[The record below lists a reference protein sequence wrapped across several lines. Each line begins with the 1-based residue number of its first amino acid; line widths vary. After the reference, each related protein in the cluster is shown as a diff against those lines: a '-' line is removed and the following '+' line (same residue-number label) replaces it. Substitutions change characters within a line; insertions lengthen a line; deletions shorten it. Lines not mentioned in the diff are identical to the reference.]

1 MSKLLNLKLVDPSCI
16 WAQLDGLGGMEVVDK
31 HQYDKLFVQMN
42 LFYDDATSDEWAV
55 TPSSLEEGQVCVVY
69 WSQMKMWC
77 RARLESTVSD
87 SHTNFAWCHLLDN
100 GEQLIVLFSQ
110 IRRVEQSFLQ
120 LPFRMRRFH
129 LARVKP
135 LSMQVSVCE
144 KAKLV
149 PSSRW
154 DSSATSYMCDLLKT
168 SSQMEAVLLKDESN
182 STAIELYMSVKG
194 VKICVNDDLVS
205 KRFAIYNQDRSNSN
219 KLEQLNVQHFRFS
232 HRGLNTTAR
241 KPALAVVA
249 PVPLTQA
256 ETAPPPVMQRV
267 RLGTCDEMTAPPQ
280 RPKCE
285 GTSSSKV
292 TDGQASPG
300 IQSASD
306 SLEEYDSSLAAAFKS
321 HLTLFR
327 FMRFLN
333 PECSFKEETSVSQPE
348 ELIECPPQHSLS
360 SPCTGQ
366 EVKLTPTQS
375 DVMERS
381 NSACKRLLEW
391 LSPQTQKFQS
401 DDDIDEDDLVLPN
414 APKMDGI
421 LVHSAVLM
429 EPCSN
434 LDDAPVT
441 ETLRRT
447 LQRNQVCLS
456 LTDLQSWPFVG
467 QGHNTVIISH
477 TADQPQSYL
486 PPLLSHMLLS
496 TIFTI
501 SSSRAGPVAVVL
513 CTGWE
518 KVQLVCDLLEESK
531 VTRRLKPTSALIG
544 GAKDEAK
551 GFKIPKDCLLLVTTP
566 FSLVRLLSC
575 HCFLFLRLSHLVLDE
590 ADQLFTLAP
599 DQMESVLQHFQKVTS
614 RKEMS
619 SCPQQLI
626 AVAKRWTTHMEALVA
641 EHMPYACVVIAAPE
655 EAALYGKVQQLVL
668 MTLESSKISALLS
681 ALDFSPDVGQ
691 KTLIICNSAE
701 EVEDVHKAVS
711 IKSAFC
717 LMIHEGLIHTL
728 DFVLQQWAKNIG
740 SGTHVILVTTKECL
754 RCLGLT
760 DATCVVHFGFPSSS
774 KMFGSQLFC
783 MSSNFRNLTDPLSSK
798 DSMAKVPKVCRS
810 LLLVSEQNAQ
820 HVGGLVRYLRRSHAL
835 LPAELLSFT
844 EAANMAREEQ
854 KTERPLCHR
863 LKSFGVCRFS
873 AVCPDRHRLIS
884 QLDQS
889 YLPASGLIEVL
900 PLHIKTASV
909 FYGRI
914 IQKDDDVFDC
924 MMADI
929 SSYYADR
936 MPCPDEVLQGG
947 LYAVQDNHNFH
958 RVKVLTVPDTKGRL
972 FFSVLVRF
980 VDIGKVE
987 EVKSHQI
994 LQLPE
999 KFHSFPGH
1007 AVEMI
1012 VCQVKPADAETDWHP
1027 KVTRAINQKI
1037 QGVKHRARAVLSL
1050 GNTVFLD
1057 IMVLES
1063 RVAGMKTVISEHN
1076 VPTLILNTG
1085 MAERNPDHLKQLQL
1099 LGRDRVTNHA
1109 CGMNETS
1116 DPPVKPEP
1124 FHMSNQTSGEVKEP
1138 DALELQLLPLLQE
1151 SDKKISN
1158 TSDISRTEIECD
1170 STTNQTPHLNSNED
1184 GVSAGDNQHSEMRD
1198 GDSHMTKSLH
1208 PQVRWF
1214 QTPTSL
1220 NVTLKLREP
1229 QSQRCDFHSDR
1240 AVYSGIVDGL
1250 HYGVD
1255 LDLHAAVLAERCC
1268 WELKSNEPVLT
1279 LVKQECGYWPTLL
1292 RSKNIFVSYD
1302 MEHLEEEDTM
1312 STHDTPNNRKVDLS
1326 EKMTLPQSSADQSLH
1341 LLQNIGLSLIF
1352 FLEIS
1357 GFFAALLDTRPS
1369 TKSIFLTVRVDALT
1383 PAFCHS

>member
-16 WAQLDGLGGMEVVDK
+16 WAQLDDLGGVSK
-31 HQYDKLFVQMN
+31 HQFDKLFVHMN

-69 WSQMKMWC
+69 CSHMKMWC

-87 SHTNFAWCHLLDN
+87 SHTDFAYCHLLDH
-100 GEQLIVLFSQ
+100 GEPLMVLFSQ
-110 IRRVEQSFLQ
+110 IRRVEQNFLQ

-129 LARVKP
+129 LARIKP
-135 LSMQVSVCE
+135 LSLQVSVCE

-168 SSQMEAVLLKDESN
+168 SSQTEAFLLKDESN
-182 STAIELYMSVKG
+182 SAAIELYVSVKG
-194 VKICVNDDLVS
+194 VKICVNDELVF
-205 KRFAIYNQDRSNSN
+205 KRFAIYSQDRSNSN
-219 KLEQLNVQHFRFS
+219 KLEQLNVQHFRS
-232 HRGLNTTAR
+232 SRHGLNTTAR
-241 KPALAVVA
+241 KPAPAAVA
-249 PVPLTQA
+249 PVPSTQA
-256 ETAPPPVMQRV
+256 ENTPLPVMQCA
-267 RLGTCDEMTAPPQ
+267 RLRTCNEMTAPSQ
-280 RPKCE
+280 SPKCK
-285 GTSSSKV
+285 GTVSLKV
-292 TDGQASPG
+292 TDG
-300 IQSASD
+300 D
-306 SLEEYDSSLAAAFKS
+306 SLEECDDSLAAAFKS

-333 PECSFKEETSVSQPE
+333 PECNFKETETNVSQPE
-348 ELIECPPQHSLS
+348 ELSVCSPQHSSS

-366 EVKLTPTQS
+366 EVELTPAQL
-375 DVMERS
+375 DVMKWS
-381 NSACKRLLEW
+381 NTACKRLSEW
-391 LSPQTQKFQS
+391 LNPQTLKFQS
-401 DDDIDEDDLVLPN
+401 GDNVDEDDLVIPN

-421 LVHSAVLM
+421 LVHSVVPM

-434 LDDAPVT
+434 LDDAPIT

-447 LQRNQVCLS
+447 LQRKKVCLS

-467 QGHNTVIISH
+467 RGNNTLIISH

-486 PPLLSHMLLS
+486 APLLSHMLLS

-513 CTGWE
+513 CPGWE
-518 KVQLVCDLLEESK
+518 KVQLVCDLLEENNI
-531 VTRRLKPTSALIG
+531 TRRLKPTSALIG

-599 DQMESVLQHFQKVTS
+599 DQMENVLQHFQKVIS
-614 RKEMS
+614 RQEMS
-619 SCPQQLI
+619 SCPQQLVV
-626 AVAKRWTTHMEALVA
+626 VAKRWTNHMEDLLA
-641 EHMPYACVVIAAPE
+641 EHMPYACLVIASPE

-668 MTLESSKISALLS
+668 MTLENSKISTLLS

-701 EVEDVHKAVS
+701 EVEDVHKAVN

-717 LMIHEGLIHTL
+717 LKIHEGLMYTL

-740 SGTHVILVTTKECL
+740 SGTHVIMVTTKECL

-760 DATCVVHFGFPSSS
+760 DATCVVHFGFPSSP
-774 KMFGSQLFC
+774 KMFGSSLFC

-798 DSMAKVPKVCRS
+798 DSLTKVPKVCMS
-810 LLLVSEQNAQ
+810 LLLVSENHAQ

-844 EAANMAREEQ
+844 KLANMAREEQ
-854 KTERPLCHR
+854 KTERPLCHH

-873 AVCPDRHRLIS
+873 AVCPDRHRLIY

-889 YLPASGLIEVL
+889 CLPASGLIEVL

-914 IQKDDDVFDC
+914 IQKENDVFDS

-929 SSYYADR
+929 TSYYADHK
-936 MPCPDEVLQGG
+936 PCPEEVLQGG

-980 VDIGKVE
+980 IDIGKEE

-994 LQLPE
+994 LQLP
-999 KFHSFPGH
+999 KQFHSLPDQ

-1012 VCQVKPADAETDWHP
+1012 VCQVKPADAEADWHP
-1027 KVTRAINQKI
+1027 KVTRAISQKI
-1037 QGVKHRARAVLSL
+1037 QGVEHRARAVLSL
-1050 GNTVFLD
+1050 GNTIFLD

-1063 RVAGMKTVISEHN
+1063 RVAGMKTVISEYN
-1076 VPTLILNTG
+1076 VPTLILNTS
-1085 MAERNPDHLKQLQL
+1085 MAERNPDHLEQLQL
-1099 LGRDRVTNHA
+1099 LSWDSATNHA
-1109 CGMNETS
+1109 CGSRNETS
-1116 DPPVKPEP
+1116 DPPAKPEAL
-1124 FHMSNQTSGEVKEP
+1124 HMSNSFPVSNQTNGVVKEIS
-1138 DALELQLLPLLQE
+1138 ALELHLLPLLQE
-1151 SDKKISN
+1151 ADKKTGIHIS
-1158 TSDISRTEIECD
+1158 SDIRTETEFD
-1170 STTNQTPHLNSNED
+1170 STTNQTPHLISDED
-1184 GVSAGDNQHSEMRD
+1184 GVSAGDNQNNSELHN
-1198 GDSHMTKSLH
+1198 GDSHTTKSLH
-1208 PQVRWF
+1208 PQVRWY

-1220 NVTLKLREP
+1220 NVTLKLRDP
-1229 QSQRCDFHSDR
+1229 QSQRCDFHSNR
-1240 AVYSGIVDGL
+1240 TVYSGIVNGR

-1279 LVKQECGYWPTLL
+1279 LVKQERGYWPTLL

-1302 MEHLEEEDTM
+1302 MEHLEEEDTV
-1312 STHDTPNNRKVDLS
+1312 STHGDVYVADTGEECHFVNRDS
-1326 EKMTLPQSSADQSLH
+1326 NTDSD
-1341 LLQNIGLSLIF
+1341 
-1352 FLEIS
+1352 
-1357 GFFAALLDTRPS
+1357 S
-1369 TKSIFLTVRVDALT
+1369 TD
-1383 PAFCHS
+1383 